1 MDDSKSDTTM
11 DSDVC
16 SIHKEALNISY
27 DLIEKTSDLYHSQS
41 EDNEYKSKLSQFNIF
56 IFQIVIF

>member
-41 EDNEYKSKLSQFNIF
+41 EDNEYESNYPNSIFSSFKL
-56 IFQIVIF
+56 